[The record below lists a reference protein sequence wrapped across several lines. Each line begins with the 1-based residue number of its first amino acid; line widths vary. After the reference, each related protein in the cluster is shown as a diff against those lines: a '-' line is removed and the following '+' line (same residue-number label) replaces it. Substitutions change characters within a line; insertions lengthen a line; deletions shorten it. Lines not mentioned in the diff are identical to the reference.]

1 MKILKLLSLT
11 FVFAALA
18 VSSKAQCTAN
28 GTVTITGNPG
38 EIFITDNSTSS
49 GGGIYSYISFY
60 NNTTGQ
66 NAGFVNLQPSVT
78 TATYTFTEN
87 GSYSY
92 YLEAGDSLTSCYDS
106 IGGTFTITNLP
117 SCSAV
122 ANVSVN
128 QTGTPGLL
136 VVTDNS
142 TSSTPTSVSWMAFYD
157 QSGTW
162 LGNLPLQPTTNSGT
176 FQVNANGV
184 YFYSFVVQDSTNSCE
199 DSISAAIT
207 INGFGSSSCDANY
220 SFYPDSVG
228 NGVYFDAPTQSGSGY
243 SYYWDFGDGSTS
255 NIADPF
261 HNYGANG
268 TYTACLTVWN
278 NNNFCSDTVC
288 NVITV
293 NNGAAAGCSGN
304 ADFYYSTNNGN
315 DFYFAP
321 NSVLS
326 NATYQWDFGN
336 GNSSF
341 NAVTQETYNA
351 TSSGWYAVCLI
362 VVDANNCTDYYC
374 DSIYVTA
381 SVTGPSCDATF
392 YSYVDSSVANAVY
405 LYNYGNNGSG
415 ATYLW
420 DLGDGTTATGQYP
433 SHTYASSGW
442 YAVCLTVSDN
452 TGAGCTQTYC
462 DSVYADGG
470 VTAPSC
476 NADFILFQD
485 SLGSGVYYAWNT
497 SSGNNLSYFWD
508 FGDGNTSTT
517 AFPTHTYNA
526 VGVYGICLSVSD
538 NNGCASTHCDTLY
551 IVVKSAGTTLN
562 VMEPG
567 AFAGIEQINAFN
579 EVQLFPNPNNGDFKV
594 AINVSESVDA
604 TIFISNLMGQTVKNL
619 SVQLYQG
626 ENLINMNESLLPTG
640 VYILN
645 VVNESTGEMTVK
657 RLIKD

>member
-11 FVFAALA
+11 LLFATFASN
-18 VSSKAQCTAN
+18 SSAQCTAN
-28 GTVTITGNPG
+28 GTVTTTGNPG

-78 TATYTFTEN
+78 AATYTFTEN

-106 IGGTFTITNLP
+106 IGGTFTIANLP

-136 VVTDNS
+136 SVTDNS

-162 LGNLPLQPTTNSGT
+162 LGNLPLQPATNSGT

-184 YFYSFVVQDSTNSCE
+184 YSYSFVVQDSTNSCE
-199 DSISAAIT
+199 DSISSVIT
-207 INGFGSSSCDANY
+207 VNGFGSSSCDANY
-220 SFYPDSVG
+220 NFYPDSVG
-228 NGVYFDAPTQSGSGY
+228 NGVYFDAPTQSGTGF
-243 SYYWDFGDGSTS
+243 SYYWDFGDGNTS

-315 DFYFAP
+315 DFFFAP

-326 NATYQWDFGN
+326 NATYQWSFGN
-336 GNSSF
+336 GNSSS
-341 NAVTQETYNA
+341 NAVPHETYNA
-351 TSSGWYAVCLI
+351 SASGWYAVCLTVI
-362 VVDANNCTDYYC
+362 DANNCTDYYC

-392 YSYVDSSVANAVY
+392 YGYPDSTAANLVHFYA
-405 LYNYGNNGSG
+405 YGNNGSG
-415 ATYLW
+415 ATYSW
-420 DLGDGTTATGQYP
+420 NYGDGNSGNGQYA
-433 SHTYASSGW
+433 SHTYAASGW
-442 YAVCLTVSDN
+442 YAACLTVTDN
-452 TGAGCTQTYC
+452 TGSGCTQTYC

-470 VTAPSC
+470 VSSPSC

-485 SLGSGVYYAWNT
+485 STGSGIYYAWNT
-497 SSGNNLSYFWD
+497 STGNNLSYFWD
-508 FGDGNTSTT
+508 FGDGNTSTL

-538 NNGCASTHCDTLY
+538 NNGCASTHCDTIY

-562 VMEPG
+562 VLQPG
-567 AFAGIEQINAFN
+567 ETVGLEETASFN
-579 EVQLFPNPNNGDFKV
+579 EVKLYPNPSNGEFSLS
-594 AINVSESVDA
+594 INVTSSVEA
-604 TIFISNLMGQTVKNL
+604 NLIITNLTGQNVENINL
-619 SVQLYQG
+619 QLIQG
-626 ENLINMNESLLPTG
+626 ENFINMNESHLANGIYL
-640 VYILN
+640 
-645 VVNESTGEMTVK
+645 VNLINELTGEITSMK
-657 RLIKD
+657 MIKK